1 MCMYLAGSYI
11 ETSHA
16 FMCAADI
23 IGEFADVMVL
33 LMPLAKNGMIP
44 IKKLERVPINVCG
57 IQ

>member
-1 MCMYLAGSYI
+1 MCMYLACSYI
-11 ETSHA
+11 ETSHGL
-16 FMCAADI
+16 MCEADI

-44 IKKLERVPINVCG
+44 IKKLERVPINVCV